1 MKGKKLIGNYKVG
14 DKVVM
19 TQESLDDY
27 INVYSEDDMF
37 FYRDVVYGILT
48 GQDSRYLE
56 HIKVDWVNHKGIIV
70 RSEWYSKPS
79 EIKLYE
85 G

>member
-1 MKGKKLIGNYKVG
+1 MKGEELIGNYKIG

-19 TQESLDDY
+19 TQKSLDEY
-27 INVYSEDDMF
+27 IYVYGEDDLS
-37 FYRDVVYGILT
+37 FYKDVVYGILT
-48 GQDSRYLE
+48 GQESRYPE
-56 HIKVDWVNHKGIIV
+56 HIIVNWVNHKGIIV
-70 RSEWYSKPS
+70 RSKWYSKLS

>member
-1 MKGKKLIGNYKVG
+1 MKGKELIGNYKVG

-19 TQESLDDY
+19 TQKSLDEY
-27 INVYSEDDMF
+27 IYVYGKDDLS
-37 FYRDVVYGILT
+37 FYEDVVYGILT
-48 GQDSRYLE
+48 GQDYRYSE
-56 HIKVDWVNHKGIIV
+56 HITVDWVNHKGIVV
-70 RSEWYSKPS
+70 RRKWYSKPS

>member
-1 MKGKKLIGNYKVG
+1 MKGEELIGNYKVG

-19 TQESLDDY
+19 TQESLDEY
-27 INVYSEDDMF
+27 IYVYGKDDF
-37 FYRDVVYGILT
+37 SFYRDVVYGILT
-48 GQDSRYLE
+48 GVESRYSG
-56 HIKVDWVNHKGIIV
+56 HIIVDWVNHKGIVV
-70 RSEWYSKPS
+70 RSKWYSKPS